1 MNYGEVLSSFLI
13 DLQRLF
19 RVVICDKNVTYSQ
32 VLALVS
38 IPDEGVEMSSL
49 ARILGIDNSTATRL
63 VTRLEKNGWA
73 RRKQSDLDLRVS
85 KVILTWKVQNIQS
98 KLDKKIE
105 TLGQQIENEVDT
117 NDRDEILQVLSSFH
131 WTLSK
136 ILFRK

>member
-38 IPDEGVEMSSL
+38 IPDEGIEMSSL

-63 VTRLEKNGWA
+63 VTRLEKKGLA

-85 KVILTWKVQNIQS
+85 KVILTGKGQNIQS

>member
-49 ARILGIDNSTATRL
+49 ARILVIDNITATRV

>member
-63 VTRLEKNGWA
+63 VIRLEKKGWA

-85 KVILTWKVQNIQS
+85 KVILTWKGQNIQS